1 MMCLDPVP
9 HECRPFLP
17 CEGKCSSRRLSSSA
31 RQRGD
36 LKQTRTHERFSKSSY
51 GEKKIVSLY
60 SVTGLATWYME
71 GGYLRSFSGW
81 GFAFHAFLPSDYVIN
96 Y

>member
-1 MMCLDPVP
+1 
-9 HECRPFLP
+9 
-17 CEGKCSSRRLSSSA
+17 
-31 RQRGD
+31 
-36 LKQTRTHERFSKSSY
+36 
-51 GEKKIVSLY
+51 
-60 SVTGLATWYME
+60 ME